1 MVLSA
6 KKMVDLRL
14 LTFNLIKMNQKT
26 IRLILWPVIIIL
38 AWFVYRSPISLTEFQ
53 EESNY
58 RKSAVVQNLKDIRTA
73 QVAYKDKYRAYADN
87 FNSLLDFVNND
98 SITLIKASG
107 ETPDSLSEEAALEA
121 GIISRDTIFMP
132 AGESIFND
140 EYLNTRDER
149 FAFDLNT
156 LTEVP
161 FSEGEQFRIEAGN
174 IEKGKVIV
182 QVFEVSTTYA
192 TFLKGIDANNKGVDL
207 EGIIRVGS
215 MSEASINGNWGE

>member
-58 RKSAVVQNLKDIRTA
+58 RKSAVVQSLKDIRTA
-73 QVAYKDKYRAYADN
+73 QVAYKDKYRVYADN
-87 FNSLLDFVNND
+87 FNSLLDFVNNE
-98 SITLIKASG
+98 SIALIKAIG
-107 ETPDSLSEEAALEA
+107 ETPDSLSEEQALEA
-121 GIISRDTIFMP
+121 GIISRDTVFMS
-132 AGESIFND
+132 ASESIFSA

-156 LTEVP
+156 LPEVP
-161 FSEGEQFRIEAGN
+161 FSEGEQFSIEAGN

-182 QVFEVSTTYA
+182 QKLIKGENISLEDSGLSKREWNELMEAFD
-192 TFLKGIDANNKGVDL
+192 LKDKLI
-207 EGIIRVGS
+207 
-215 MSEASINGNWGE
+215 